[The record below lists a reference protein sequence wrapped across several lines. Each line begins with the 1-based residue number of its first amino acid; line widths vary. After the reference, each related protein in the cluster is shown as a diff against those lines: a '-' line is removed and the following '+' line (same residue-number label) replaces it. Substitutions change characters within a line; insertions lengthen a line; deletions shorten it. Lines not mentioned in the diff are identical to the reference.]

1 MLDFFWIIIIETT
14 AIPQPQAGE
23 ILIKTAYAGVNR
35 PDILQ
40 RQGLYPVPEGV
51 TPILGLEISGEV
63 VALGKGVDL
72 DEVFNCWMISGE
84 YDYIVEIHVANNNDL
99 KRLMNYFYENIGR
112 TYTMLVIK
120 NIFQTSL
127 DSKD

>member
-1 MLDFFWIIIIETT
+1 MTMQRINTHGAGGPDVLYLETT

-51 TPILGLEISGEV
+51 TPILTTRSEERRV
-63 VALGKGVDL
+63 GK
-72 DEVFNCWMISGE
+72 ECRSRWSP
-84 YDYIVEIHVANNNDL
+84 YH
-99 KRLMNYFYENIGR
+99 
-112 TYTMLVIK
+112 
-120 NIFQTSL
+120 
-127 DSKD
+127 